1 MSSETTRFSFGK
13 DKEQETRRIL
23 TSVMQALNE
32 NGYNPINQLVGYF
45 ISGDPTYIT
54 NHNNARAIIRHMER
68 DELLEVILRQYIE
81 TLSEPDQS
89 TGHAEDQFSDDENYS
104 LTFRP
109 MGPFP
114 DPHHSGN

>member
-68 DELLEVILRQYIE
+68 DELLEVILRQYIG
-81 TLSEPDQS
+81 TLSDPGRP
-89 TGHAEDQFSDDENYS
+89 TGRAGDRATESDVYDPND
-104 LTFRP
+104 RP
-109 MGPFP
+109 A
-114 DPHHSGN
+114 SYQ

>member
-81 TLSEPDQS
+81 SLSEPC
-89 TGHAEDQFSDDENYS
+89 
-104 LTFRP
+104 RP
-109 MGPFP
+109 SSR
-114 DPHHSGN
+114 SGDRVSPPKDYGSNDGQDYRN

>member
-68 DELLEVILRQYIE
+68 DELLEVILRQYIA
-81 TLSEPDQS
+81 TLSEPGRPSNRPGGRVS
-89 TGHAEDQFSDDENYS
+89 TPEDYGSNDGQDYHN
-104 LTFRP
+104 
-109 MGPFP
+109 
-114 DPHHSGN
+114 